1 MDSAVNGRDADE
13 LAAMLQ
19 LDSSDNLFWR
29 PVVLQDTDLDVGM
42 QWCILQTL
50 MRATGFSAPL
60 VERLRSQWAVCDIG
74 WFAGAALRRSSREMV
89 DLLRFS
95 RWAISVIDLP
105 SARTKEYLFPSIKL
119 IRLEYEKLCH
129 NYL

>member
-1 MDSAVNGRDADE
+1 MDSAVYGRDADE

-60 VERLRSQWAVCDIG
+60 VERLRSQCAEYDIG
-74 WFAGAALRRSSREMV
+74 WSAGAVLRRSSREMV
-89 DLLRFS
+89 DLLLFS
-95 RWAISVIDLP
+95 RWAISVTDLP
-105 SARTKEYLFPSIKL
+105 SARKKSIFS
-119 IRLEYEKLCH
+119 RSSGVRCV
-129 NYL
+129 